1 MRRAV
6 WKFAGFEFS
15 SGRGLER
22 GGVAV
27 QMQAKPRGLLELL
40 LRAQGA
46 VVRKDTIAA
55 ALWSAEAPSDAS
67 IARAVSGLRKALD
80 EGGEDIVRTIYGE
93 GAQLACPIETEGDGD
108 PSDREAVAPL
118 LRTAW
123 EVAAARTPESYERAI
138 ETLRYAVAR
147 FPDAAPAWALMADAY
162 ASKAVRSVL
171 APAEAA
177 AQIQHCCEMAL
188 RADPYCAQAL
198 AVSGWA
204 LGLLMGRN
212 EKGLKRLDGSIHE
225 GSDWPTFLY
234 RAWLQIDRRDLVG
247 AIEDVERGL
256 ALSPLDRS
264 LLSLRAYLTLY
275 QGKFEA
281 ADAYARNAQKVRDDV
296 DGLWIVRS
304 IVACESGDFDHGCK
318 YAERAAALMGHDRQT
333 SSYLAYAYAKAG
345 ETDRARKTLA
355 GIGPGVNGHTPA
367 LLAAP
372 FLALGEHAEARRI
385 VKLAEAERCP
395 YRAVVWC
402 DPRMKELWPQ
412 I

>member
-123 EVAAARTPESYERAI
+123 EVAAARTPESESSNATECSACAPVRAS
-138 ETLRYAVAR
+138 
-147 FPDAAPAWALMADAY
+147 P
-162 ASKAVRSVL
+162 VR
-171 APAEAA
+171 
-177 AQIQHCCEMAL
+177 
-188 RADPYCAQAL
+188 
-198 AVSGWA
+198 
-204 LGLLMGRN
+204 
-212 EKGLKRLDGSIHE
+212 
-225 GSDWPTFLY
+225 
-234 RAWLQIDRRDLVG
+234 
-247 AIEDVERGL
+247 
-256 ALSPLDRS
+256 
-264 LLSLRAYLTLY
+264 
-275 QGKFEA
+275 
-281 ADAYARNAQKVRDDV
+281 
-296 DGLWIVRS
+296 
-304 IVACESGDFDHGCK
+304 
-318 YAERAAALMGHDRQT
+318 
-333 SSYLAYAYAKAG
+333 
-345 ETDRARKTLA
+345 
-355 GIGPGVNGHTPA
+355 
-367 LLAAP
+367 
-372 FLALGEHAEARRI
+372 
-385 VKLAEAERCP
+385 
-395 YRAVVWC
+395 
-402 DPRMKELWPQ
+402 
-412 I
+412 